1 MTKRDLFNVF
11 IKLIALFSL
20 FQVFMGL
27 LVDLGYY
34 FITMDNDYFTPS
46 SQYSVFL
53 NILWITVFL
62 VIIFRTD
69 LIINLMK
76 LDEGFEE
83 DYIYLE
89 EINAVGIAKVSMIIT
104 GIVILINTLP
114 ELLQNLFISFK
125 AENSSQYNIE
135 KVSDFDWISSL
146 FKLAAAYLL
155 IANYTWLIKI
165 LKIDV
170 KSDIVQTKTDTDIL
184 DDVDFEENV

>member
-1 MTKRDLFNVF
+1 
-11 IKLIALFSL
+11 
-20 FQVFMGL
+20 
-27 LVDLGYY
+27 
-34 FITMDNDYFTPS
+34 
-46 SQYSVFL
+46 
-53 NILWITVFL
+53 
-62 VIIFRTD
+62 
-69 LIINLMK
+69 MK